1 MKQLGF
7 LWPLPGST
15 LGKRWHGLLPYE
27 SPHRAVIRRSSG
39 YHTGMDHRN
48 IILIGPMGSGKSTI
62 GSIIAKR
69 LHREFQDSDQ
79 FIEKRTGVDIARI
92 FDIEGEQGFRDRETS
107 ALKELLAENNR
118 VIATG
123 GGSVL
128 RKENQQLL
136 KQKGYI
142 IFLDTTVRQ
151 QMQRLRRDRK
161 RPLLQ
166 TENPRER
173 LEALFA
179 ERHPIYS
186 DLADLAVKTDKR
198 MARRLAADIIKQ
210 LPENLK

>member
-1 MKQLGF
+1 M
-7 LWPLPGST
+7 S
-15 LGKRWHGLLPYE
+15 
-27 SPHRAVIRRSSG
+27 
-39 YHTGMDHRN
+39 HRN

-62 GSIIAKR
+62 GNIIARR
-69 LHREFQDSDQ
+69 LHREFQDSDY

-92 FDIEGEQGFRDRETS
+92 FDVEGEQGFRDRES
-107 ALKELLAENNR
+107 NALNELLGENDR

-123 GGSVL
+123 GGSIL
-128 RKENQQLL
+128 RQENRQLL

-142 IFLDTTVRQ
+142 IFLDTSVNQ
-151 QMQRLRRDRK
+151 QLNRLRRDKK

-173 LEALFA
+173 LETLLA
-179 ERHPIYS
+179 ERRPIYL

-198 MARRLAADIIKQ
+198 VARRLAADIINQ